1 MAWQRFRLRL
11 KAADIPAA
19 EALLELAG
27 AQALSLRDAAGT
39 AMLEPASG
47 ETPLWPEV
55 ELSGLFSTDAD
66 LHVLAEMLRGV
77 PTSGARIDIDRL
89 EDEDWQQGAR
99 QHVEPRNFGQLWLT
113 SAEEP
118 DCSRG
123 AHQLRLHM
131 GLAFGT
137 GRHPTTALCLQWLG
151 EHPPRDRRMLDY
163 GCGSGILALAALKLG
178 AVRCWAVDNE
188 LQALTATADN
198 ARLNGVER
206 ELWIGPPDAL
216 PEIEVEIVAA
226 NILAGPLERLA
237 GRFADCL
244 VPEGRVVLSGILAG
258 QRQRVEAC
266 YSPYFR
272 DFGCVTCGDWILL
285 VGTRRG

>member
-19 EALLELAG
+19 EVLLKLAG
-27 AQALSLRDAAGT
+27 AQALSLRDTAGAAVH
-39 AMLEPASG
+39 EPASG
-47 ETPLWPEV
+47 ETPLWPKV

-77 PTSGARIDIDRL
+77 PISGAGIDIDRL
-89 EDEDWQQGAR
+89 EDEDWQHGAR
-99 QHVEPRNFGQLWLT
+99 QHIEPRRFGELWLT
-113 SAEEP
+113 SADEP
-118 DCSRG
+118 DRSLG

-151 EHPPRDRRMLDY
+151 EHPPRDRKILDY
-163 GCGSGILALAALKLG
+163 GCGSGVLALAALKLG
-178 AVRCWAVDNE
+178 AARCWAVDNE
-188 LQALTATADN
+188 PLALTATADN

-206 ELWIGPPDAL
+206 ELWVGPPDAL
-216 PEIEVEIVAA
+216 PDIEVEIVAA
-226 NILAGPLERLA
+226 NILAAPLEGLA

-244 VPEGRVVLSGILAG
+244 VPEGRVVLSGILAA
-258 QRQRVEAC
+258 QRERVEAC

-272 DFGCVTCGDWILL
+272 DFSCVACGEWIRL